1 MHWGLFLS
9 FLFTSVST
17 IQINLLPI
25 VSVTTKNNAR
35 DKMQKTIG
43 LAINFIGFQ
52 IGWFACVIGAAKGL
66 PVVSVV
72 CALLIVAYHLY
83 RSHSITEL
91 YIVMVAMLIGFVWES
106 LLVASGWLSYSNSGD
121 TELFAPLWLVAMWA
135 LFATTINLS
144 MAWLKGRWA
153 LAALMGAIFGPLAFV
168 AGEKLGAV
176 TFLNQPVALTALA
189 LGWALLMPLLLRL
202 ADQFE
207 NCFKPM
213 ES

>member
-52 IGWFACVIGAAKGL
+52 IGWFVCVIGAAKGL

-91 YIVMVAMLIGFVWES
+91 YIVMVAMLIGFVWE
-106 LLVASGWLSYSNSGD
+106 WLREYKFRVEANNYQKRLFRAE
-121 TELFAPLWLVAMWA
+121 TELSELHAKKNKKDDVLTL
-135 LFATTINLS
+135 L
-144 MAWLKGRWA
+144 
-153 LAALMGAIFGPLAFV
+153 
-168 AGEKLGAV
+168 EKV
-176 TFLNQPVALTALA
+176 
-189 LGWALLMPLLLRL
+189 
-202 ADQFE
+202 
-207 NCFKPM
+207 
-213 ES
+213 